1 MPDSGAGASA
11 RRVGGEDRVTGAQR
25 FAADTAIEDVLHVA
39 LVTLDC
45 GRAAIESIDTS
56 AAEEVE
62 GVVRVFAAGDFP
74 DPIPRFGPRFADRPV
89 IASGETKYH
98 GDPVA
103 AVVGDSRESA
113 TLGAAAVRVEHRE
126 LPGVY
131 SIDDALAP
139 GSPLVVD
146 EHLRPGDDPLAATN
160 VRQRWD
166 WGWGD
171 VEAVEADLVLEQT
184 YEFPMVTHFSIE
196 PHAFA
201 AAPEAGGV
209 VVWSS
214 IQHPYLLQRTI
225 AELLELPIAKVR
237 IRAPDPGGGF
247 GGKGF
252 PKYEPLVAM
261 MAVELGRPVRLVL
274 TLEETFQ
281 AVRRTNA
288 RLGCRMGFAR
298 DGELLFVDT
307 VDDFLM
313 GAYADIAPR
322 VISKSTYFAAGPY
335 KVGAVRAK
343 VRGLM
348 SHTTPSTAF
357 RGFGAPQ
364 VAWAIESQMDAAGRA
379 LGIDAVDIRLRN
391 LAAPGEEI
399 VPGDRP
405 ADGDWRQSLRAAA
418 EKVGWGEP
426 LPAGQGRGIA
436 VGLKASATAGASYC
450 ILRILQDGSVAL
462 IAGTSDM
469 GQGART
475 ILTQL
480 VTETLGVPAEQVA
493 LVMGDT
499 AVVPFDYSTSAS
511 RSTVFMGS
519 AVVDACQKAIAELV
533 RLAAEHYDV
542 PLESVRFTPGLLSF
556 DETNRTIPEVLADVF
571 GAVPG
576 EIITSGSERGE
587 GMPDHPLGGPAAFYE
602 FSCTASQVAVDLETG
617 DFELMKH
624 VTVADIGRAIN
635 PQHVEMQDEGAAVM
649 GLGHTLM
656 EHLILD
662 DRGRIQNL
670 GALDYRI
677 PTFPDLPT
685 SMESVLVENSDGPGP
700 GGSKGSGE
708 GGLLATAPA
717 IAAAVGRAAGV
728 VLTELPLTPE
738 RVWRAMHGGG
748 QESNRETT
756 EGMNSE
762 DE

>member
-1 MPDSGAGASA
+1 MI
-11 RRVGGEDRVTGAQR
+11 GAQR
-25 FAADTAIEDVLHVA
+25 FTADIAVEDALHVA
-39 LVTLDC
+39 LVHLDC
-45 GRAAIESIDTS
+45 GRAAIEGIDTS
-56 AAEEVE
+56 AATDVE
-62 GVVRVFAAGDFP
+62 GVVRVFTSADFP
-74 DPIPRFGPRFADRPV
+74 DPTLRFGPRFPDRPV

-103 AVVGDSRESA
+103 AVVGVSRESA
-113 TLGAAAVRVEHRE
+113 VAGAEAVRVAHVE

-131 SIDDALAP
+131 SIDAALDP
-139 GSPLVVD
+139 GSPLVVEPD
-146 EHLRPGDDPLAATN
+146 LRPADDPLRESN
-160 VRQRWD
+160 IRQQWD

-171 VEAVEADLVLEQT
+171 VDSTAADLVIEET
-184 YEFPMVTHFSIE
+184 YEFPMVTHFAIE
-196 PHAFA
+196 PHAFL

-209 VVWSS
+209 AVWSS
-214 IQHPYLLQRTI
+214 IQHPYLLQRTL
-225 AELLELPIAKVR
+225 AQLLDLPISKVR

-261 MAVELGRPVRLVL
+261 MALALDRPVRLVL

-288 RLGCRMGFAR
+288 RIHLRMGFAR
-298 DGELLFVDT
+298 DGELLFIDS

-322 VISKSTYFAAGPY
+322 LISKGSYFAAGPY
-335 KVGAVRAK
+335 KVGAVRAV

-364 VAWAIESQMDAAGRA
+364 IAWALESQMDAAARA
-379 LGIDAVDIRLRN
+379 LGVDPLAIRLRN

-405 ADGDWRQSLRAAA
+405 ADGDWQESLRIAAG
-418 EKVGWGEP
+418 KVGWGEP
-426 LPAGQGRGIA
+426 VPAGHGRGIA

-450 ILRILQDGSVAL
+450 ILRILHDGSVAL
-462 IAGTSDM
+462 VAGTSDM

-480 VTETLGVPAEQVA
+480 VSEHLGVPMEQVA

-519 AVVDACQKAIAELV
+519 AVVDACRKAIADLID
-533 RLAAEHYDV
+533 LAAGHYGV
-542 PLESVRFTPGLLSF
+542 PVASIAFTPGQVSVGATTMTL
-556 DETNRTIPEVLADVF
+556 PQVLGDIFA
-571 GAVPG
+571 AVPG

-587 GMPDHPLGGPAAFYE
+587 GVPGHPLGGPAAFYE
-602 FSCTASQVAVDLETG
+602 FSCTASEVAVDLETG
-617 DFELMKH
+617 DFELVKH
-624 VTVADIGRAIN
+624 ITVADVGKAIN
-635 PQHVEMQDEGAAVM
+635 PQHVEMQDEGAAIM

-656 EHLILD
+656 EHLLLD
-662 DRGRIQNL
+662 DRGRIRNL

-677 PTFPDLPT
+677 PTFKDLPR
-685 SMESVLVENSDGPGP
+685 SMESVLVENADGPGP

-717 IAAAVGRAAGV
+717 IAAAVSQATGV
-728 VLTELPLTPE
+728 VIRDLPLTPE
-738 RVWRAMHGGG
+738 RVWRAM
-748 QESNRETT
+748 QENTGVEK
-756 EGMNSE
+756 EGMKRE
-762 DE
+762 DD